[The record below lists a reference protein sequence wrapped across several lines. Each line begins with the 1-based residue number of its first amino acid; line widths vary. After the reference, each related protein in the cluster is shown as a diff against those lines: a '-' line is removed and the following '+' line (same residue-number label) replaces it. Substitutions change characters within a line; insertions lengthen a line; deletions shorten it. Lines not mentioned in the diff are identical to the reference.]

1 MNIILKMISLPI
13 FYDTYHIIRPRNTNK
28 GSVHEVSH
36 TITYRTLEYRTVFP
50 IMPFRGLRLLFISS
64 FILYSHGLVQTSSQ
78 RRRQIFFFSHC
89 KSRLLPPARRST
101 ALSVFF
107 ASNNDKKLPNKNNS
121 PQNATSSNAD
131 LLQTLQ
137 LKDEA
142 LGQAQRAVSSLES
155 ALESA
160 VSNLETM
167 QQQLQRK
174 VKELEED
181 LRSTKGELTSTQNEL
196 KNVKLELS
204 NAQEELNNTK
214 DARDG
219 LDWALRQSQDEARV
233 SGERVKQLEAYL
245 ASMGVDASSV
255 QEEKVEVSVVART
268 VISLFC
274 SNLTSNIQ
282 YLLH

>member
-1 MNIILKMISLPI
+1 
-13 FYDTYHIIRPRNTNK
+13 
-28 GSVHEVSH
+28 
-36 TITYRTLEYRTVFP
+36 
-50 IMPFRGLRLLFISS
+50 
-64 FILYSHGLVQTSSQ
+64 
-78 RRRQIFFFSHC
+78 
-89 KSRLLPPARRST
+89 
-101 ALSVFF
+101 
-107 ASNNDKKLPNKNNS
+107 
-121 PQNATSSNAD
+121 
-131 LLQTLQ
+131 
-137 LKDEA
+137 
-142 LGQAQRAVSSLES
+142 
-155 ALESA
+155 
-160 VSNLETM
+160 M

-204 NAQEELNNTK
+204 NAQDELNNTK

-233 SGERVKQLEAYL
+233 SGKRVKQLEAYL